1 MNALDQIIA
10 DALAGSPET
19 HVAILARE
27 VARLRGAPAVVA
39 PELTDDDLNRYS
51 MDCDERDAL
60 EFGYKLAASR
70 FASAGRTVIPPLTD
84 DEIEERYRSLTNGTD
99 ELEREWCYKDCRWA
113 YSLAVYRV
121 RVAVAGNMLGI
132 GMVAVDAARLAALE
146 SIAAKIEAL
155 ALGPDGCA
163 WTPLHYREFARGELR
178 AALRASQG
186 GADHD

>member
-1 MNALDQIIA
+1 MTRIDQIIA

-19 HVAILARE
+19 HVAMLARE
-27 VARLRGAPAVVA
+27 VVRLREAPAVVA

-155 ALGPDGCA
+155 ALGLDGCA

-178 AALRASQG
+178 AALRANQG
-186 GADHD
+186 GIDHD